1 MGACLLPKDPGNVS
15 ETAHSYR
22 RWHFLVRSSLSSF
35 RLYPLKAMDGRTEWE
50 YGVRETAQHLELRQA
65 VSATVLLGNLGD
77 GLHFCGLQ
85 SSLSVKAR
93 VESEN

>member
-1 MGACLLPKDPGNVS
+1 MIYSLTLNGNPMGPIKVLPHPAPTSKVAGAGPG
-15 ETAHSYR
+15 
-22 RWHFLVRSSLSSF
+22 
-35 RLYPLKAMDGRTEWE
+35 TEWE

-65 VSATVLLGNLGD
+65 ASATVLLGNLGD

>member
-1 MGACLLPKDPGNVS
+1 
-15 ETAHSYR
+15 
-22 RWHFLVRSSLSSF
+22 
-35 RLYPLKAMDGRTEWE
+35 MDGRTEWE

-65 VSATVLLGNLGD
+65 ASATVLLGNLGD

>member
-1 MGACLLPKDPGNVS
+1 
-15 ETAHSYR
+15 
-22 RWHFLVRSSLSSF
+22 
-35 RLYPLKAMDGRTEWE
+35 MDGRTEWE

-93 VESEN
+93 VESENWRSHPVKKKRKNPVSIATLLC

>member
-1 MGACLLPKDPGNVS
+1 MPKDPGNVS
-15 ETAHSYR
+15 ETAHAYQ

-35 RLYPLKAMDGRTEWE
+35 CLYPLKAMDGRTERE
-50 YGVRETAQHLELRQA
+50 CGVGETAQHLELCQA
-65 VSATVLLGNLGD
+65 ASVTILLGNLGD